1 MKTMGKVRL
10 MAYAVVTLFAASVWG
25 AKVGVFVGDGVQGV
39 GPARWLQVLGGVSEL
54 TVTGVDGAAIR
65 AGALNDMALLVLPDG
80 DAARQAAALGP
91 EGGAKLKA
99 FISNGGACIG
109 SAAGA
114 RLLIQGGVGLGLVP
128 WTTQKE
134 PPRNGTQLST
144 RFTSRAK
151 ELLGV
156 GAGSRRVWYNCGPN
170 LVAGTPVPEAQVE
183 SVATFV
189 GNINPVDPGPAPTM
203 TGTSCLLV
211 GTYGKGRLAVVA
223 DNPEYNVQTFDI
235 VQGVLSYVLK
245 TPLTLK
251 KTAQRRRGQLSAG
264 FFCDGAWSGETVKQ
278 FLELLAS
285 GVADVEILD
294 QGRVDE
300 GLLRH
305 QDALVVPAGATV
317 KGPQFAEFTARGGKV
332 LAPSAAVAAL
342 RAAAPA
348 NERIVRA
355 AVYAD
360 WGVSCAECWNITKL
374 LACSPRY
381 DVTFVDRNDIAKN
394 VVNAKDFDL
403 LLMCGGPIGVQER
416 VVGAEGRAAVT
427 NFVRQGGAYYGICAG
442 TFSALQTANAKR
454 PRFALVPFVNMPNQ
468 PYRGWCEMNVRFTK
482 DAKEMLGYEP
492 DSLRQILY
500 WGGPVMVPDA
510 VPADS
515 DLRVLAY
522 YHGHV
527 VNTFA
532 GGDIRPMSGA
542 AAIVGGR
549 FGKGKVLTCAIHPE
563 CSESTRDLPKSF
575 LKYLTGCP
583 AEPVYPVHKPGAL
596 KVAYCMETATK
607 DGFAFGMSMV
617 KDPRFDVRPV
627 TPYEVN
633 QGLLD
638 HIDVLFFPFPEPGGY
653 MRLVHDFIRQGG
665 RVIELDP
672 ENKGSEKGPNVFH
685 VKTLD
690 EARRIMLCE

>member
-1 MKTMGKVRL
+1 MRKQILLVGCLMGLVL
-10 MAYAVVTLFAASVWG
+10 AAC
-25 AKVGVFVGDGVQGV
+25 AENAQVGVFVGAGVHGV
-39 GPARWLQVLGGVSEL
+39 GPARWLQLMSRADSL
-54 TVTGVDGAAIR
+54 TVKGVESAAIR
-65 AGALNDMALLVLPDG
+65 DGALEGLSLLVLPDG
-80 DAARQAAALGP
+80 DAARQAADLGP
-91 EGGAKLKA
+91 EGYAKLKS
-99 FISNGGACIG
+99 FIARGGACIG

-128 WTTQKE
+128 WTTPKE
-134 PPRNGTQLST
+134 PPRNATQLST
-144 RFTSRAK
+144 RFAPRAK
-151 ELLGV
+151 DLLGV
-156 GAGSRRVWYNCGPN
+156 SEGSRRVWYNCGPT
-170 LVAGTPVPEAQVE
+170 LIAGQPVADASVE
-183 SVATFV
+183 SVATFK
-189 GNINPVDPGPAPTM
+189 GDINPMQPESAPPM
-203 TGTSCLLV
+203 TGTSCLLA
-211 GTYGKGRLAVVA
+211 GTYGKGRLVVIA
-223 DNPEYNVQTFDI
+223 DNPEYNVETFDI
-235 VQGVLSYVLK
+235 VRGAVSYALQRPV
-245 TPLTLK
+245 TFK
-251 KTAQRRRGQLSAG
+251 KLAQRHRGQLSVG
-264 FFCDGAWSGETVKQ
+264 FFCDGSWAGDTTPA
-278 FLELLAS
+278 FLDLLARD
-285 GVADVEILD
+285 VADVELLD

-317 KGPQFAEFTARGGKV
+317 TGPQFAEFTARNGKV

-342 RAAAPA
+342 RAAAPTR
-348 NERIVRA
+348 ERIVRA

-374 LACSPRY
+374 LACSSRY

-442 TFSALQTANAKR
+442 TFSCLQTANAKR
-454 PRFALVPFVNMPNQ
+454 PRFALVPYKNMANQ
-468 PYRGWCEMNVRFTK
+468 PYRGWCEMNIRFTE
-482 DAKEMLGYEP
+482 DAQTLLGIEP
-492 DSLRQILY
+492 NSLRQILY
-500 WGGPVMVPDA
+500 WGGPVMVPAD

-522 YHGHV
+522 YHGNV

-532 GGDIRPMSGA
+532 GGTIKPMSGNV
-542 AAIVGGR
+542 AIAGGR
-549 FGKGKVLTCAIHPE
+549 FGKGKVVACAIHPE
-563 CSESTRDLPKSF
+563 CSEATRDLPKRF

-583 AEPVYPVHKPGAL
+583 AEPVYPVYQPGAV

-607 DGFAFGMSMV
+607 DGFALGMAMV

-653 MRLVHDFIRQGG
+653 MGLVHDFIRQGG
-665 RVIELDP
+665 CVIELDP
-672 ENKGSEKGPNVFH
+672 NNKGHVKGPNVFH